1 MTPQIRLSQGEFIAL
16 MAMVFATI
24 AFSIDAMLPAL
35 PLIGAE
41 LSPDDLNRAQ
51 LLVTSFVLGM
61 GLGTFLTG
69 PLSDAYGRKPIM
81 MLGCGVYLLGTLAA
95 FMSEG
100 LTLMLVA
107 RVLMGLGAAG
117 PRVVVMAIIR
127 DLYVG
132 REMAK
137 ITSFVFLVFAIAP
150 ALAPSLGYLIMAA
163 FGWRAIFLS
172 FAIFIAIAA
181 TWLMLRQPET
191 LPKQS
196 RRPLKITA
204 LVAATR
210 ETFSHRTVVLSTCA
224 QTLTLGVLFSVISS
238 IQQVFDITFDQGAH
252 FHLWFGAIALVA
264 ASASWLN
271 ARLVERIGMRPIIR
285 TMYMVQIG
293 ITIFMIGATLA
304 ELPYTFAFGA
314 YLIWVVGNF
323 FLAGMTLGNLNA
335 LAMEDMGHIA
345 GMAASLIAGVSTVGA
360 VLLAAPI
367 ALLFDG
373 TPLPIAIG
381 VLVLCSLALWITTL
395 IRRSD
400 DEVSA
405 P

>member
-1 MTPQIRLSQGEFIAL
+1 MSPQNRLSQGEFIAL

-35 PLIGAE
+35 PMIGAE

-61 GLGTFLTG
+61 GLGTFVTG

-81 MLGCGVYLLGTLAA
+81 MLGCCVYLLGTLAA

-100 LTLMLVA
+100 LTMMLVA
-107 RVLMGLGAAG
+107 RVFMGLGAAG

-137 ITSFVFLVFAIAP
+137 ITSFVFLIFAIAP

-172 FAIFIAIAA
+172 FAVFIAIAA

-191 LPKQS
+191 LPAQS
-196 RRPLKITA
+196 RRPLNLAA

-210 ETFSHRTVVLSTCA
+210 ETFAHRTVVLSTCA
-224 QTLTLGVLFSVISS
+224 QAMTLGVLFTVISS
-238 IQQVFDITFDQGAH
+238 IQQVFDITFDQGVY
-252 FHLWFGAIALVA
+252 FHLWFGAIALVS

-271 ARLVERIGMRPIIR
+271 ARLVERTGMRPIIR

-293 ITIFMIGATLA
+293 ITIFMIAVTLA
-304 ELPYTFAFGA
+304 DLSYFLAFGA
-314 YLIWVVGNF
+314 FLVWVVGNF
-323 FLAGMTLGNLNA
+323 FLAGMTIGNLNA

-345 GMAASLIAGVSTVGA
+345 GTAASLIAGVSTVGA
-360 VLLAAPI
+360 VILAAPI

-381 VLVLCSLALWITTL
+381 VLVLCCLALLITTM
-395 IRRSD
+395 IRRVD
-400 DEVSA
+400 DEASA
-405 P
+405 A

>member
-1 MTPQIRLSQGEFIAL
+1 MNPQVRLSQGEFIAL

-61 GLGTFLTG
+61 GIGTFFTG
-69 PLSDAYGRKPIM
+69 PLSDAFGRKPIM

-95 FMSEG
+95 FMSQD
-100 LTLMLVA
+100 LTMMLIA
-107 RVLMGLGAAG
+107 RVMMGLGAAG
-117 PRVVVMAIIR
+117 PRVVVVAIIR

-137 ITSFVFLVFAIAP
+137 ITSLVFLIFAIAP
-150 ALAPSLGYLIMAA
+150 ALAPSLGYLIMTA
-163 FGWRAIFLS
+163 FGWRAIFVS
-172 FAIFIAIAA
+172 FALFIGIAV

-191 LPKQS
+191 HPVQS
-196 RRPLKITA
+196 RRPLSLTA
-204 LVAATR
+204 LLSAMR
-210 ETFSHRTVVLSTCA
+210 EAFTHRTVLLSTCA
-224 QTLTLGVLFSVISS
+224 QAMTLGVLFTVISS
-238 IQQVFDITFDQGAH
+238 IQQVFDITFDQGAN
-252 FHLWFGAIALVA
+252 FHLWFGGIAIVS

-271 ARLVERIGMRPIIR
+271 ARLVVRIGMRPIIR
-285 TMYMVQIG
+285 TMYAVQIG
-293 ITIFMIGATLA
+293 LTIVLIAVTLA
-304 ELPYTFAFGA
+304 DLPYVIAFGA
-314 YLIWVVGNF
+314 YLVWVVGNF
-323 FLAGMTLGNLNA
+323 FLAGLTIGNLNA
-335 LAMEDMGHIA
+335 LAMENMGHIA

-373 TPLPIAIG
+373 TPLPMAIG
-381 VLVLCSLALWITTL
+381 VLVLCSFALWVTTM

-400 DEVSA
+400 DEVPA